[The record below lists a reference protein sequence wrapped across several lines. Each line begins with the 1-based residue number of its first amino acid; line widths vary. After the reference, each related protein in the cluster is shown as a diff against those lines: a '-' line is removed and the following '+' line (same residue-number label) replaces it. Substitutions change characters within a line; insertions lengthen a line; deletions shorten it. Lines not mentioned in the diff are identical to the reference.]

1 MIYISSCMYMSL
13 EKSTRSIL
21 WASETHS
28 SKTQECAKCC
38 ITKILWDTPYFEFIV
53 GEFDGSYHL

>member
-1 MIYISSCMYMSL
+1 MYMSL

-21 WASETHS
+21 WASVTHS

-38 ITKILWDTPYFEFIV
+38 ITEILWDTPYFEFIV
-53 GEFDGSYHL
+53 DEFDGSYHL